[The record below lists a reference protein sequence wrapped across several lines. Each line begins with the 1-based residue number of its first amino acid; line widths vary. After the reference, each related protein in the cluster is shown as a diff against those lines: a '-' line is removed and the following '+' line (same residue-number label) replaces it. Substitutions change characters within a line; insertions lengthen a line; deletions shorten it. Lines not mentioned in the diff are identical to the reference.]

1 MVECGWGGRELGA
14 DWQPVEMYH
23 GPSLWGHERVW
34 LPEKDRAV
42 ARDMRLNAARE
53 GLRAPV
59 QVLDG
64 NYKLMSGTCAWWDEV
79 KQ

>member
-1 MVECGWGGRELGA
+1 MRPGSRSRCITARACG
-14 DWQPVEMYH
+14 
-23 GPSLWGHERVW
+23 GHERVW

-42 ARDMRLNAARE
+42 AREMRMAAARE